1 MPLTREQYRRSLAQP
16 PLCEQL
22 KVRDLADNLLIQLN
36 GSFVAGYRASGIC
49 SYYASDEDR
58 NRTKL
63 VLEAFIRSLPER
75 SMRLQA
81 RFEVSEGV
89 GDLLARYGR
98 EQHSP
103 HQALEAIDREQSHAW
118 LEKNAQGYYLRHSL
132 HFYFIW
138 DPRIHYQTPDLEWRK
153 KMRGNRF
160 SMSATKCMERNRC
173 EHEDLVAE
181 FNSLMGGVEATL
193 QATGMKIE
201 RMTHDDL
208 FLEVK
213 RALNPLS
220 NDALPYRPSE
230 TSLPYQSAR
239 SQMANVNIED
249 ELDDYLKVGGL
260 LYSFISLKD
269 LPDATFPGVLRELV
283 VMDFPIIIN
292 AEVVIPDQAKAVKQ
306 YKSRLR
312 KMTAAQKDVYGG
324 FRLNVD
330 AQVAEHQLIKVLE
343 ELISSSLKSC
353 QLSLSIAVR
362 TSRPA
367 RNRWE
372 AEEAERI
379 LADRRQ
385 RVLHAIARMN
395 GARGIPETLAQKRFF
410 FSSLPGLG
418 EINKREAD
426 VLTLHAADLLPVE
439 MPWKGTPNSPL
450 MLFETPYRQLI
461 PFSPFDSG
469 LGDAN
474 LLIMAKSG
482 GGKTFLAQLKLLMM
496 ARAQPLV
503 SILERG
509 DSYQPLI
516 ELMGGR
522 VIHVDLD
529 GRETLNP
536 WDLPEGET
544 VPSNEKTAFLK
555 NLTRHMLGD
564 GQGSDTSLLDCVLT
578 DAITRVYKRCSIR
591 YVNATPTFNDLREE
605 LANWRDAERMQ
616 STIDEAH
623 LAAVKL
629 RPWTEGG
636 IYAKLFDRATTM
648 RLDSDWLF
656 FNLEGLSSD
665 PRLEM
670 AMSMLI
676 ATTMAARA
684 AGKTGRPSISVLDEC
699 WFLLDSPALAPEVVQ
714 LYRTARK
721 RNSSVWGIS
730 QTVEDF
736 VGTEFQPRVHGPGI
750 LKNASTKIIGQQ
762 PGDVTALVNHL
773 NLNPVAVNEVKRFG
787 APRKGES
794 AEALM
799 VIGERAETTQT
810 IRIVP
815 RPLSYWVC
823 TTFPRERRYRAWFLK
838 KHPDRPLLESYQDL
852 GTRFPQGLAD
862 LAPLAEEISG
872 AVNRVAVRD
881 PEIETRQASRGE
893 SKEGLPERAGETAC
907 R

>member
-1 MPLTREQYRRSLAQP
+1 MERYLRSLAQP

-22 KVRDLADNLLIQLN
+22 KVRDFCSDLLIQLN
-36 GSFVAGYRASGIC
+36 GSLVAGYRGSGIC
-49 SYYASDEDR
+49 SYYASDDDR

-63 VLEAFIRSLPER
+63 QLEALIRSLPER
-75 SMRLQA
+75 SMRLQV
-81 RFEVSEGV
+81 RLEISEGV
-89 GDLLARYGR
+89 DELIRRYEGER
-98 EQHSP
+98 HNPSAIL
-103 HQALEAIDREQSHAW
+103 QAINRQQSEAW
-118 LEKNAQGYYLRHSL
+118 LKRNAEGYYLQHAL

-138 DPRIHYQTPDLEWRK
+138 DPRIHHSSPDFEWKK

-160 SMSATKCMERNRC
+160 SVSATKCVERSRR

-181 FNSLMGGVEATL
+181 FNSLMSGMEATL
-193 QATGMKIE
+193 EATGMKIE
-201 RMTHDDL
+201 RMRHDEL
-208 FLEVK
+208 FLELK

-220 NDALPYRPSE
+220 GDVLPYRPPE
-230 TSLPYQSAR
+230 ASLVYQSAR
-239 SQMANVNIED
+239 SQLANVNIED

-283 VMDFPIIIN
+283 VMDFPLTIN
-292 AEVVIPDQAKAVKQ
+292 AEIVLPDQAKAVKQ
-306 YKSRLR
+306 FKSRLR
-312 KMTAAQKDVYGG
+312 KMTAAQKDIHGG
-324 FRLNVD
+324 FRLDVD
-330 AQVAEHQLIKVLE
+330 AQVAEHQLVKVLQ

-353 QLSLSIAVR
+353 QLSLMIAVR
-362 TSRPA
+362 SSRPA
-367 RNRWE
+367 RNRFE

-379 LADRRQ
+379 LAERRQ

-418 EINKREAD
+418 EVNQRETD

-474 LLIMAKSG
+474 VLIMAKSG

-496 ARAQPLV
+496 ARARPLV

-509 DSYQPLI
+509 DSYEPLI

-522 VIHVDLD
+522 VIDVDLD

-544 VPSNEKTAFLK
+544 APSNEKTAFLK

-564 GQGSDTSLLDCVLT
+564 SHGCDTSLLDNVLS

-591 YVNATPTFNDLREE
+591 YSSPIPTFNDLREE
-605 LANWRDAERMQ
+605 LANWRDAEKMQ
-616 STIDEAH
+616 RTIDEAH
-623 LAAVKL
+623 LAAIKL
-629 RPWTEGG
+629 RSWTKGG
-636 IYAKLFDRATTM
+636 IYAKLFDRPTTM

-656 FNLEGLSSD
+656 FNVEGLSAD
-665 PRLEM
+665 PRLEA

-676 ATTMAARA
+676 AAAMAARA

-699 WFLLDSPALAPEVVQ
+699 WFLLDSAALAPEVVQ

-721 RNSSVWGIS
+721 RNSSVWGVS

-736 VGTEFQPRVHGPGI
+736 VGTQVQPRIYGPGI

-762 PGDVTALVNHL
+762 PGDVTPLINHL
-773 NLNPVAVNEVKRFG
+773 NLNPVAVNEVKGFG
-787 APRKGES
+787 APQKGRS

-799 VIGERAETTQT
+799 VIGEKAEATQT

-815 RPLSYWVC
+815 TPLSYWVC
-823 TTFPRERRYRAWFLK
+823 TTFPRERRYRTWFLK
-838 KHPDRPLLESYQDL
+838 RHTDRPLLEIYQDL
-852 GTRFPQGLAD
+852 AKRFPQGLAD
-862 LAPLAEEISG
+862 VAPLPEEISG
-872 AVNRVAVRD
+872 AVTVGEATV
-881 PEIETRQASRGE
+881 ETREVS
-893 SKEGLPERAGETAC
+893 PN
-907 R
+907 